1 MDTTQLSFGKA
12 ERLCGELRINKL
24 FEQGKSFF
32 VYPLRICWLLVP
44 PAKGAAVQVMVSVP
58 KKKIRKAV
66 QRNRTRRLIK
76 ETYRLSKNDLPD
88 EVQEKD
94 GQLLL
99 AFIWM
104 SEQVPEFKDL
114 ETKMQEA
121 LRQLRKKLLL

>member
-1 MDTTQLSFGKA
+1 MDTNLLSFGKP

-32 VYPLRICWLLVP
+32 VYPLRVCWLMVP
-44 PAKGAAVQVMVSVP
+44 PAEEAAVQLMVSVP

-76 ETYRLSKNDLPD
+76 ETYRLSKKDLLS

-104 SEQVPEFKDL
+104 SDQVPEFKDL
-114 ETKMQEA
+114 ELKMQEA
-121 LRQLRKKLLL
+121 LLLLRKKLL